1 MCIRDSSTNIGRAD
15 FNPIDVGRANAPAAR
30 SLPGDDGTNFNE
42 PETTYKSQ
50 YPYNHVRETEA
61 GHIVEFEDTP
71 NSERI
76 HERHS
81 TGTGYEI
88 NEFGDKVQRV
98 KRDNYEI
105 ISNDHFAHIKGTHN
119 TTVDGG
125 VRVFVNANATADS
138 NYTIQV
144 GSNANV
150 NIQVD
155 KGNVNLIAT
164 QGEINMK
171 AEDMNIDVTKDFRVK
186 AQSVNFEVN
195 GSYKEIVT
203 GSNTKTGAP
212 INLN

>member
-1 MCIRDSSTNIGRAD
+1 M
-15 FNPIDVGRANAPAAR
+15 F
-30 SLPGDDGTNFNE
+30 
-42 PETTYKSQ
+42 
-50 YPYNHVRETEA
+50 
-61 GHIVEFEDTP
+61 EF
-71 NSERI
+71 
-76 HERHS
+76 
-81 TGTGYEI
+81 
-88 NEFGDKVQRV
+88 
-98 KRDNYEI
+98 
-105 ISNDHFAHIKGTHN
+105 
-119 TTVDGG
+119 
-125 VRVFVNANATADS
+125 DS

-171 AEDMNIDVTKDFRVK
+171 VEDMNIDVTKDFRVK